1 MANLFTSQTPTITD
15 ASDGTPGITTGTTM
29 VFAEDGTVT
38 GVRFYA
44 TSTVS
49 GTYTAGLWTVDSSDA
64 GTGTLLASKTMGGA
78 PTGGAWNSVT
88 FDTPVSVTTGVA
100 YRVGIFS
107 GAGRYVATVAF
118 AAFAGGSGGL
128 TNGDVFGPPNNDN
141 PVGAIV
147 IKQGVFLIDAAFGYP
162 TGGSGGTC
170 YFVDV
175 EFTAGAA
182 GITGSGA
189 LALPALTA
197 TGAGTASATGSGAP
211 TLAALTGAGA
221 GTASAAGSGTPTL
234 PALAVTGAGTASAT
248 GSGTLTLPALTA
260 TGAGGEP
267 GVETFGARPVIS
279 VSTRR
284 PELTVYARPSTLA

>member
-1 MANLFTSQTPTITD
+1 VANLFTSQTPTITD
-15 ASDGTPGITTGTTM
+15 ASDGAPGITAGTTV

-49 GTYTAGLWTVDSSDA
+49 GTYTAGLWSVDASDP
-64 GTGTLLASKTMGGA
+64 GTGTLLASKTMGGS
-78 PTGGAWNSVT
+78 PTGGTWNTVT

-118 AAFAGGSGGL
+118 APFAGGSGGL
-128 TNGDVFGPPNNDN
+128 TNGSIFAPPNNDN

-170 YFVDV
+170 YFADV

-182 GITGSGA
+182 PVTGSGA
-189 LALPALTA
+189 LMLPAFTSSGAGAASATGTAALTLPA
-197 TGAGTASATGSGAP
+197 ITGSGAGTASASGA
-211 TLAALTGAGA
+211 
-221 GTASAAGSGTPTL
+221 GTPTL
-234 PALAVTGAGTASAT
+234 PALTASGAGAASAT
-248 GSGTLTLPALTA
+248 GSGSATLPALIA
-260 TGAGGEP
+260 SGSGGEP
-267 GVETFGARPVIS
+267 GAETFGARPVIS

-284 PELTVYARPSTLA
+284 PELVVYARPPTLA

>member
-1 MANLFTSQTPTITD
+1 MANLFTGQTPTITD
-15 ASDGTPGITTGTTM
+15 ASDGTPGITTATTV

-44 TSTVS
+44 TATVG
-49 GTYTAGLWTVDSSDA
+49 GTYTAGLWSVDSSDP

-78 PTGGAWNSVT
+78 PTGGAWNTVT

-118 AAFAGGSGGL
+118 AEFAGGSGGL
-128 TNGDVFGPPNNDN
+128 TNGSIFGPPNNDN

-170 YFVDV
+170 YFADV

-189 LALPALTA
+189 LTLPAITASGTGVASATGAGALTLPAVTA
-197 TGAGTASATGSGAP
+197 TGAGTASATG
-211 TLAALTGAGA
+211 TGNL
-221 GTASAAGSGTPTL
+221 TL
-234 PALAVTGAGTASAT
+234 PALTTSGTGTASAT
-248 GSGTLTLPALTA
+248 GSGTLTLPAVTA
-260 TGAGGEP
+260 SGFGGEP
-267 GVETFGARPVIS
+267 ADEVSAPGPVIRTS
-279 VSTRR
+279 ARDRTLRTSTWGG
-284 PELTVYARPSTLA
+284 